1 MTAHQIAWCSESF
14 SSLISKDR
22 RQGLGARDQEVRSSG
37 PPTPDPQ
44 HPSMV
49 QAKKALAK
57 KTRTRKARAVS
68 SGRSTDYQNFIG
80 GRWVPSR
87 SGEWIENRNPA
98 DVRDVVGRFPLSTKE
113 DVDAAVMAAG
123 EAFNHWRRTPAPRR
137 AEILFRLGEIL
148 IRDKEK
154 YTADMTR
161 EMGKVL
167 KEAGGDVQ
175 EAIDC
180 TYYAAGEGRRLH
192 GFTTPAEMPNKFAMC
207 VRQPVGL
214 CGLITPWNFP
224 MAIPS
229 WKLMPALV
237 CGNTVVIKP
246 AEETPLS
253 TYNLVKA
260 CEEAGV
266 PPGVVNL
273 VMGRGSVV
281 GTRMTSHPS
290 LRLISMT
297 GSTETGRVI
306 ASACAERNA
315 ICSLEMGGKNAII
328 IMDDADI
335 DNAIEG
341 AVWGAFGTSGQR
353 CTASSRLIVHK
364 RVYLQFVKKLAER
377 AKALRV
383 GNGADPQTDVGPVVN
398 EDAVHKIMDYI
409 DIGQNEDGATLACGG
424 HHLTKGDYAR
434 GYFIAPTVFTDVTP
448 DMRVAQEEI
457 FGPVTS
463 VIPTNSLDEAIEIAN
478 GVRYG
483 LSAAIYTQDVNR
495 AFHAMNE
502 TYTGIFYVNA
512 STIGAEV
519 HLPFGGTKATGNGH
533 REAGT
538 QVLDIFSE
546 WKSVYFDYSGKLQRA
561 QIDEVEV

>member
-1 MTAHQIAWCSESF
+1 
-14 SSLISKDR
+14 
-22 RQGLGARDQEVRSSG
+22 
-37 PPTPDPQ
+37 
-44 HPSMV
+44 
-49 QAKKALAK
+49 
-57 KTRTRKARAVS
+57 
-68 SGRSTDYQNFIG
+68 
-80 GRWVPSR
+80 VPSAG
-87 SGEWIENRNPA
+87 GEWFENINPA
-98 DVRDVVGRFPLSTKE
+98 DTRDVIGRFPLSNKK
-113 DVDAAVMAAG
+113 DVEAAVAAAG
-123 EAFNHWRRTPAPRR
+123 EAFNRWRRTPAPRR

-148 IRDKEK
+148 IRNKE
-154 YTADMTR
+154 TFAADMTR

-167 KEAGGDVQ
+167 KETGGDVQ

-180 TYYAAGEGRRLH
+180 TYYTAGEGRRLH
-192 GFTTPAEMPNKFAMC
+192 GFTTPAEMPDKFAMC

-229 WKLMPALV
+229 WKLIPALV

-246 AEETPLS
+246 AEDTPLS

-273 VMGRGSVV
+273 VTGRGETV
-281 GTRMTSHPS
+281 GVGMTSHPS
-290 LRLISMT
+290 LRLISFT
-297 GSTETGRVI
+297 GSTDTGRLV

-328 IMDDADI
+328 VMDDADV

-341 AVWGAFGTSGQR
+341 TIWGAFGTSGQR
-353 CTASSRLIVHK
+353 CTASSRVIVHK
-364 RVYLQFVKKLAER
+364 KVYRQFTKKLIEQ
-377 AKALRV
+377 AKGLRV
-383 GNGADPQTDVGPVVN
+383 GDGADPKTDVGPVIN
-398 EDAVHKIMDYI
+398 EDAVQKILGYI
-409 DIGQNEDGATLACGG
+409 DIGQHEDGAELACGG
-424 HHLTKGDYAR
+424 HRLTKGEYAH
-434 GYFIAPTVFTDVTP
+434 GFYIEPAVFTEVAP
-448 DMRVAQEEI
+448 EMSIAQEEI

-463 VIPTNSLDEAIEIAN
+463 VIPASSLEEAIDIAN

-483 LSAAIYTQDVNR
+483 LSAAIYTQDINS
-495 AFHAMNE
+495 AFQAMNE
-502 TYTGIFYVNA
+502 MYTGIFYVNA

-519 HLPFGGTKATGNGH
+519 HLPFGGTKGTGNGH

-546 WKSVYFDYSGKLQRA
+546 WKSVYVDYSGKLQRA
-561 QIDEVEV
+561 QIDEVEI

>member
-1 MTAHQIAWCSESF
+1 MAQ
-14 SSLISKDR
+14 
-22 RQGLGARDQEVRSSG
+22 AR
-37 PPTPDPQ
+37 
-44 HPSMV
+44 
-49 QAKKALAK
+49 KALAK
-57 KTRTRKARAVS
+57 KS
-68 SGRSTDYQNFIG
+68 RSTAAKKQSQTYTNYIG
-80 GRWVPSR
+80 GRWVPSS

-98 DVRDVVGRFPLSTKE
+98 DTRDLIGRFPQSTEK
-113 DVDAAVMAAG
+113 DVDDAVAAAAR
-123 EAFNHWRRTPAPRR
+123 AFDGWRQTPAPRR
-137 AEILFRLGEIL
+137 AEILFRIGEIL

-154 YTADMTR
+154 YTRDMTR

-207 VRQPVGL
+207 VRQPMGL

-237 CGNTVVIKP
+237 CGNTVVMKP
-246 AEETPLS
+246 AEDTPLS

-260 CEEAGV
+260 CEEAGI
-266 PPGVVNL
+266 PAGVVNL
-273 VMGRGSVV
+273 VMGHGSVI
-281 GTRMTSHPS
+281 GARLCDHPS
-290 LRLISMT
+290 VRLISFT
-297 GSTETGRVI
+297 GSTETGQRV
-306 ASACAERNA
+306 ASACSERNA
-315 ICSLEMGGKNAII
+315 ICSLEMGGKNAI
-328 IMDDADI
+328 MVMEEADI
-335 DNAIEG
+335 DT
-341 AVWGAFGTSGQR
+341 AVAGSIWAALGTSGQR

-364 RVYLQFVKKLAER
+364 KVHKKFNQRLVER

-383 GNGADPQTDVGPVVN
+383 GNGADPKVDVGPVVN
-398 EDAVHKIMDYI
+398 ADAVEKIMSYI

-424 HHLTKGDYAR
+424 RALTKGDYAD
-434 GYFIAPTVFTDVTP
+434 GSFIEPTALTDVTP
-448 DMRVAQEEI
+448 NMRIAQEEI

-463 VIPTNSLDEAIEIAN
+463 VIPAKSLDDAIEIAN
-478 GVRYG
+478 GVQYG
-483 LSAAIYTQDVNR
+483 LSAAIYTQDINR
-495 AFHAMNE
+495 AFHAMNDI
-502 TYTGIFYVNA
+502 YTGIFYVNA

-546 WKSVYFDYSGKLQRA
+546 WKSVYVDYSGKLQRA
-561 QIDEVEV
+561 QIDNAKSMG

>member
-1 MTAHQIAWCSESF
+1 MA
-14 SSLISKDR
+14 
-22 RQGLGARDQEVRSSG
+22 
-37 PPTPDPQ
+37 
-44 HPSMV
+44 

-57 KTRTRKARAVS
+57 RVKSHKKSTRTRVNS
-68 SGRSTDYQNFIG
+68 YQNFIG
-80 GRWVPSR
+80 GRWVSSS
-87 SGEWIENRNPA
+87 SGDWIENRNPA
-98 DVRDVVGRFPLSTKE
+98 DTRDLIGRFPVSTTT
-113 DVDAAVMAAG
+113 DVDKAVAAAKQ
-123 EAFNHWRRTPAPRR
+123 AFDGWRRTPAPKR
-137 AEILFRLGEIL
+137 AEILFRVGEIL
-148 IRDKEK
+148 IRDKEQC
-154 YTADMTR
+154 TRDMTR

-192 GFTTPAEMPNKFAMC
+192 GFTTPAEMPNKFAACM
-207 VRQPVGL
+207 RQPVGL

-246 AEETPLS
+246 AEDTPLS

-273 VMGRGSVV
+273 VTGHGETAGAAISGHRD
-281 GTRMTSHPS
+281 
-290 LRLISMT
+290 LRLISFT
-297 GSTETGRVI
+297 GSTETGRTV
-306 ASACAERNA
+306 AYACAERNA

-335 DNAIEG
+335 DNAVEG
-341 AVWGAFGTSGQR
+341 SVWGAFGTSGQR

-364 RVYLQFVKKLAER
+364 KVYKQFASKLVER
-377 AKALRV
+377 TRALRV
-383 GNGADPQTDVGPVVN
+383 GNGADPKIEVGPVIN
-398 EDAVHKIMDYI
+398 QDAVDKILSYI
-409 DIGQNEDGATLACGG
+409 DIGQHEDGATLACGG
-424 HHLTKGDYAR
+424 HQLRKGDY
-434 GYFIAPTVFTDVTP
+434 GHGFYIEPTVFTDVTP
-448 DMRVAQEEI
+448 EMRIAQEEI

-463 VIPTNSLDEAIEIAN
+463 VIPTNSLEEAIDIAN

-483 LSAAIYTQDVNR
+483 LSAAIYTADVNR
-495 AFHAMNE
+495 AFHAMEE
-502 TYTGIFYVNA
+502 TYTGIFYVNSA
-512 STIGAEV
+512 TIGAEV

-546 WKSVYFDYSGKLQRA
+546 WKSVYVDYSGRLQRA
-561 QIDEVEV
+561 QIDNAKAIG